1 MTHELED
8 VSARLSRLVR
18 AVQDGSPAAMSAA
31 EMIQKGVDHDLY
43 VVALEPEERN
53 AVWPCYRIRGPG
65 SRTFAVRSRTTIDT
79 EGAHTEPGAVDT
91 IAACA
96 SGLPRSRLMKPL
108 ARRLIEAQFPD
119 LELSSLSLLGQ
130 GWDMTVWLVNERW
143 VFRFPRRDIV
153 IPGLTNETANLPLL
167 APLLPLPIPSPT
179 YLGEASPEYGWPFY
193 GAPFLPG
200 RELADA
206 GLDDF
211 RRTALGRPLGEF
223 LRTLHHIRVDADLP
237 LDPVRRADMTFRVP
251 KTRERLAE
259 LEQLGLW
266 RAPREAHN
274 VIDDAVELGPPEP
287 TALVHGDLHLRH
299 LLVDNPAGRRPSSTG
314 LTSAT
319 TIPASTSSSTG
330 ACCHPKAAVSFA
342 RLTERSPMTNSSAP
356 ASSRSSSAARSPS
369 TATTR
374 ECHG

>member
-1 MTHELED
+1 MREW
-8 VSARLSRLVR
+8 
-18 AVQDGSPAAMSAA
+18 AA
-31 EMIQKGVDHDLY
+31 EVTVDE
-43 VVALEPEERN
+43 A
-53 AVWPCYRIRGPG
+53 
-65 SRTFAVRSRTTIDT
+65 
-79 EGAHTEPGAVDT
+79 
-91 IAACA
+91 
-96 SGLPRSRLMKPL
+96 L

-143 VFRFPRRDIV
+143 VFRFPRRDVV
-153 IPGLTNETANLPLL
+153 IPGLTNEIAHLPLL

-211 RRTALGRPLGEF
+211 CRTALGRPLGEF

-299 LLVDNPAGRRPSSTG
+299 LLVDNAGRATAVIDWIDLSYNNPGVDLVLYWSVLPPEGRSEFREAYGTIADDQLLCARILSLFLCGTLAIYGHHEGMPRLKREAVAGLDRTIRPT
-314 LTSAT
+314 
-319 TIPASTSSSTG
+319 
-330 ACCHPKAAVSFA
+330 
-342 RLTERSPMTNSSAP
+342 
-356 ASSRSSSAARSPS
+356 
-369 TATTR
+369 
-374 ECHG
+374 